1 MVRIQFI
8 SNLWLSVHLT
18 SFLLFLKNGWMKACL
33 RTFDVTGKKFRVP
46 LRFVTNDLLEGR
58 KNVIVRFNQLWSLVH
73 QDCKNHKNIIGI
85 WTTKRKAELD
95 IGEKES
101 THGSKGSNKK
111 RKRKSKKLQWGNW
124 SQFTQ
129 GCCCLGKLVWR
140 NYYLLLIEN
149 RDKNISVNKR
159 KNEDF

>member
-1 MVRIQFI
+1 
-8 SNLWLSVHLT
+8 
-18 SFLLFLKNGWMKACL
+18 MKACL

-95 IGEKES
+95 IGEKPAEVSQVSPEGFACWMLSEIES
-101 THGSKGSNKK
+101 EGVSDSLNVRRVRLSN
-111 RKRKSKKLQWGNW
+111 S
-124 SQFTQ
+124 
-129 GCCCLGKLVWR
+129 
-140 NYYLLLIEN
+140 I
-149 RDKNISVNKR
+149 
-159 KNEDF
+159 